1 MRGPRLDWLIAIR
14 GRPAKPESLM
24 IGLSVSSLVI
34 LFIIVIFTF
43 LGGQLEARN
52 ATRHPKVPRWLSRW

>member
-1 MRGPRLDWLIAIR
+1 MRAPRLDWLIAIG

-43 LGGQLEARN
+43 LGGIVPARS
-52 ATRHPKVPRWLSRW
+52 PKN